1 MANAN
6 HVEARVPVATREN
19 KGNGLNHLES
29 SIRREAGF
37 EVLKMVSKYIDIN
50 APGTHIYSTSTAF
63 NIEKLEKK
71 KITALVNLRRIND
84 LRRVNKFLEAVNEN
98 IAYGTLFIG
107 CAETLELRKER
118 LLKKFPAVINR
129 LYLAGDFVFKR
140 VFPKLPITKKL
151 YFALTNGRNRVISRA
166 ETLGRLYSCGFEVID
181 EQTIGYN
188 LYFVARKI
196 APPAYDMSPSYGP
209 LFAMERSGKGGK
221 KIHVYKFRT
230 MYPYSEYLQKYV
242 FDKNSLECGGKFK
255 DDFRVTDFGKF
266 MRKFWL
272 DELPMIF
279 NVLKMDM
286 KLVGVRPLSYHYQSL
301 YPKDLLKMRHQFK
314 PGLVPPYYADMPTC
328 FEEILDSEKRYLES
342 YAKSAII
349 TDIRYFCKAFINI
362 VFKRARSK

>member
-1 MANAN
+1 MANLKDVKA
-6 HVEARVPVATREN
+6 PVLITAKEK
-19 KGNGLNHLES
+19 KGNGLNHLEN

-37 EVLKMVSKYIDIN
+37 EVLKMISKHIDIN
-50 APGTHIYSTSTAF
+50 ASGTHIYSTSTAF
-63 NIEKLEKK
+63 NIDKLEKK
-71 KITALVNLRRIND
+71 KITALVNLKRIND
-84 LRRVNKFLEAVNEN
+84 LRRVNKFLESVNEN

-118 LLKKFPAVINR
+118 LLKKFPSIINR
-129 LYLAGDFVFKR
+129 LYLAGDFIFKR
-140 VFPKLPITKKL
+140 VFPKLPFTKQA
-151 YFALTNGRNRVISRA
+151 YFALTHGRNRVISRA

-181 EQTIGYN
+181 EQIIGYN
-188 LYFVARKI
+188 LYFVARKV

-230 MYPYSEYLQKYV
+230 MYPFSEYLQKYV
-242 FDKNSLECGGKFK
+242 YEKNALESGGKFK

-272 DELPMIF
+272 DELPMVF

-314 PGLVPPYYADMPTC
+314 PGLVPPYYADMPTN
-328 FEEILDSEKRYLES
+328 FEEILESERRYLES
-342 YAKSAII
+342 YEKMGII
-349 TDIRYFCKAFINI
+349 TDIRYFCKAFVNI
-362 VFKRARSK
+362 VFRKARSK